1 MDYPFWFEKKTIVYS
16 MTLEVQSW
24 VTDINLG
31 DVTPGSVAEDAVI
44 YNLYLSL
51 LYLN

>member
-1 MDYPFWFEKKTIVYS
+1 MS
-16 MTLEVQSW
+16 LEVQSW
-24 VTDINLG
+24 VTDIHLG
-31 DVTPGSVAEDAVI
+31 DVTPGNVAEDAVI